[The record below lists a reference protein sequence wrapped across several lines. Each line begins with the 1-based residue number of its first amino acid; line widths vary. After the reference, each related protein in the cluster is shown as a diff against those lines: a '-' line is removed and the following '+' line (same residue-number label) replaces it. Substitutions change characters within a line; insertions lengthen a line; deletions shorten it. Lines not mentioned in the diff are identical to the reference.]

1 MVISWTLQ
9 HSIPS
14 RAQFIPKKLNSGGQP
29 SNHKICLIKMNK
41 NRAQNDYEIPKLRQ
55 KNLKL
60 PRHASISSVVFNES
74 SLLEIFY
81 CVCVG
86 QRENGCLVPLW
97 LANKIP
103 LSTKPISSTRTK
115 PQQSVTAC
123 IFGQNR
129 MFKSVLIWHGDV
141 RHLIKIYAKLLA
153 HLTFNCQQTSK
164 APNKE

>member
-1 MVISWTLQ
+1 MLIDPCRSQMKHAKFQQCGEHIFMVISWTLQ

-29 SNHKICLIKMNK
+29 SNHKICLIKLNK
-41 NRAQNDYEIPKLRQ
+41 NRAQNDYEIAKLTQ

-86 QRENGCLVPLW
+86 QRENLLGGKVGTPMACKQDSFV
-97 LANKIP
+97 NK
-103 LSTKPISSTRTK
+103 
-115 PQQSVTAC
+115 
-123 IFGQNR
+123 
-129 MFKSVLIWHGDV
+129 
-141 RHLIKIYAKLLA
+141 A
-153 HLTFNCQQTSK
+153 HFQYQDQT
-164 APNKE
+164 